1 MKKFNLPF
9 LFIVCAV
16 MLLSGCERNA
26 ISVTFGDGTAA
37 GSTDHVIMVG
47 YQEEKDYE
55 KLGTDVFVKSN
66 VDNLKITIQK
76 ELYDKIEVTLPEKDT
91 YYSLTKLFANAKSK
105 QPIYTVYKEALN
117 INLIINSD
125 QDAILTFKAIVG
137 ELQEGNTL
145 LLKTKIVSQEYQ
157 QKVKKDEK

>member
-1 MKKFNLPF
+1 MKKFNLPI
-9 LFIVCAV
+9 LFIVCVAV
-16 MLLSGCERNA
+16 LLSGCERNA

-37 GSTDHVIMVG
+37 GSTDHVIMVR

-76 ELYDKIEVTLPEKDT
+76 ELYDKIEVTLPEKD
-91 YYSLTKLFANAKSK
+91 K
-105 QPIYTVYKEALN
+105 QSIYTVYKEALN

-145 LLKTKIVSQEYQ
+145 LIKTKIVSQEYQ